1 MKQKK
6 TYSEPMQQ
14 KSNSFIQKS
23 ISCDSC
29 SLNNVCIPNGLSEDE
44 ITQLEISVDKTV
56 KIKKKEALYNAMDE
70 VNGIYAIKSGAIKTS
85 ISNADGQEQV
95 LEFHLPGDMLG
106 FDAFNSGI
114 HSCDAV
120 ALEDTLLCKIEM
132 EDFHDLCG
140 RLPGIRK
147 EMMHQVGKEI
157 AHNQSLLLSLGQ
169 QQTDERLA
177 TFLLEMSAHFQSRGF
192 SGKEFVIPMPRQDL
206 SNYLGMA
213 VETLSRIIS
222 RMTDEGLVEI
232 DRRLV
237 IISNMEKLEALA
249 HSSCNK

>member
-1 MKQKK
+1 MR
-6 TYSEPMQQ
+6 QQ
-14 KSNSFIQKS
+14 SNSLIQKS

-29 SLNNVCIPNGLSEDE
+29 SLNNVCIPNGLSKEEIDE
-44 ITQLEISVDKTV
+44 LELSVDKTI
-56 KIKKKEALYNAMDE
+56 KIKKKDSLYHSMDK
-70 VNGIYAIKSGAIKTS
+70 VDGVYAIKSGAIKTS

-114 HSCDAV
+114 HSCDAI
-120 ALEDTLLCKIEM
+120 ALEDTLLCKIPM
-132 EDFHDLCG
+132 DNFDDLCS
-140 RLPGIRK
+140 RLSGVRK

-157 AHNQSLLLSLGQ
+157 SHNQSLLLSLGQ

-177 TFLLEMSAHFQSRGF
+177 TFLLGMSSHFQSRGF
-192 SGKEFVIPMPRQDL
+192 SGNEFVIPMPRQDL

-222 RMTDEGLVEI
+222 RMTDDGLINI

-237 IISNMEKLEALA
+237 SILDMKELEALA
-249 HSSCNK
+249 HSSCKK